1 MVADLL
7 ADVAAFLGAIKK
19 GAAVNVN
26 DQASKDRAI
35 AIARR
40 YFESVRPELIERRV
54 DGAEIDRLDAEWQDL
69 LRLAHGN
76 NARRSYLGTLAR
88 IRKGLTNLSVSLI
101 VFPNAAEVSTPMR
114 ASAGNQ
120 EALLLATLDELIPSA
135 AASYRQ
141 GIADLDA
148 PTRTSY
154 RGTASEFRE
163 TLREVLDHLAPDA
176 EVMAQP
182 GFNLEPDRKGPTMKQ
197 KVRFVLNSRGRKKAQ
212 REASEKAVVL
222 VEERSAE
229 VARAVYDRASVATH
243 IQEAKREVEQ
253 VKRFV
258 DTVLCDLLEI

>member
-1 MVADLL
+1 MVAEML
-7 ADVAAFLGAIKK
+7 ADVASLLGAIKK
-19 GAAVNVN
+19 AAAVNVN

-35 AIARR
+35 AVARR
-40 YFESVRPELIERRV
+40 YFETLRPELVSRRV
-54 DGAEIDRLDAEWQDL
+54 DGATIERLDSEWQDL

-76 NARRSYLGTLAR
+76 NARTTYVGTLNR
-88 IRKGLTNLSVSLI
+88 IRKCLNGLSVSLI
-101 VFPNAAEVSTPMR
+101 VLPVAPAESPSMR

-120 EALLLATLDELIPSA
+120 ETLLLATLDELVPSA

-141 GIADLDA
+141 GIADLEA
-148 PTRTSY
+148 PARTSY

-176 EVMAQP
+176 DVMAQD
-182 GFNLEPDRKGPTMKQ
+182 GFNLEADRTGPTMKQ

-212 REASEKAVVL
+212 REASEKAVRL
-222 VEERSAE
+222 VEERSAD
-229 VARAVYDRASVATH
+229 VARAVYDRASVASH
-243 IQEAKREVEQ
+243 VQEAKREVEQ